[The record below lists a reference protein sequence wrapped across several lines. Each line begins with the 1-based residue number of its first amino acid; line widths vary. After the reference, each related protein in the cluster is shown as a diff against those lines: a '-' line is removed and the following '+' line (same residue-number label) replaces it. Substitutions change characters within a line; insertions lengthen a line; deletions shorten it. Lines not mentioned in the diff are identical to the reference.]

1 MWGEKRPDA
10 SAETL
15 HLLRIPPISR
25 CALHPVNTG
34 QTQAQRPIWGHQQY
48 IMMMPG
54 KAHNIDKAPPP
65 LSPPSLTLY
74 PYSNTMG
81 GVLPPEPA

>member
-1 MWGEKRPDA
+1 
-10 SAETL
+10 
-15 HLLRIPPISR
+15 
-25 CALHPVNTG
+25 
-34 QTQAQRPIWGHQQY
+34 
-48 IMMMPG
+48 MMMPG